1 VAEGRGFNKIK
12 GDTEMKFKLKDWIEV
27 KWWIDDVR
35 DACSMTP
42 SLKKLKLSDD
52 DCRAI
57 LARVKVCHD
66 ANLGINWEVIQSH
79 AEDYCRVRDAVKG
92 VKR

>member
-1 VAEGRGFNKIK
+1 
-12 GDTEMKFKLKDWIEV
+12 MKLKLKDWIEV
-27 KWWIDDVR
+27 KWWISDVR
-35 DACSMTP
+35 DACDMASTFVP

-66 ANLGINWEVIQSH
+66 ANLGINWEVLQSH
-79 AEDYCRVRDAVKG
+79 AQEYCRVRDAVDELRKG

>member
-1 VAEGRGFNKIK
+1 
-12 GDTEMKFKLKDWIEV
+12 MKLKLKDWIEV
-27 KWWIDDVR
+27 KWWISDVR
-35 DACSMTP
+35 DACSVILP
-42 SLKKLKLSDD
+42 SLRKLKLSDA

-66 ANLGINWEVIQSH
+66 ANLGINWEVLRSH
-79 AEDYCRVRDAVKG
+79 TEEYCRVRDAVKG

>member
-1 VAEGRGFNKIK
+1 
-12 GDTEMKFKLKDWIEV
+12 MKFKLKDWIEV
-27 KWWIDDVR
+27 KWWISDVR
-35 DACSMTP
+35 DACP
-42 SLKKLKLSDD
+42 SHELWRLSDD

-66 ANLGINWEVIQSH
+66 ANLGINWEVLRSH
-79 AEDYCRVRDAVKG
+79 TEEYCRVRDAVKG